1 MYLFIVSL
9 CFEFG
14 KVSSNISL
22 SNVFNS
28 MVKIY
33 FFSNLV
39 FWRNKFKFSCCGIS
53 KWQIVFYYIL
63 ARFILKRSTIA
74 TGEYEL
80 PEVVFKRVKL
90 LISLNFAMTTKLI
103 TLNSVKA
110 IIIGSEVSLER
121 LSQIELWC
129 LHLLCSFATS
139 ISLQYLLMKIL
150 IYCYLHL

>member
-1 MYLFIVSL
+1 MNSVRLVVIF
-9 CFEFG
+9 
-14 KVSSNISL
+14 L

-150 IYCYLHL
+150 I